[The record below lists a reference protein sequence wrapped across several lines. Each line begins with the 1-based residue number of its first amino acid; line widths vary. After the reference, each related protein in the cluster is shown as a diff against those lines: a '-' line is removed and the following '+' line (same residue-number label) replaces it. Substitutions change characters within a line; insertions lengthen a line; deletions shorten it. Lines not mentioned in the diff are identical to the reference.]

1 MTRVRQVK
9 ASEPPR
15 HARRNEGELGRKVAE
30 EVPLTA
36 LPLAS
41 LVGVCFLSM
50 TLSQRVS
57 PAAMSTVHETVQ
69 IRLAVGFR
77 LDSLWAET
85 MGIDPSDTKERPL
98 RLVAE
103 LLNRA
108 GVAYALI
115 GGVAVQIHTTEPRT
129 TLDIDIDVAVP
140 RFTDVPRA
148 ELLAAGFDH
157 TGRHELSDNWHAPPA
172 GPGSLRTTVQFSAE
186 DVGIADAV
194 SHAELTDLVDGLRM
208 RVAVPADLIVLKL
221 AAASE
226 PRRRPSKRQHDLAD
240 VVALMEEYPAL
251 RTTETLARLRDVRL
265 SLQALDE
272 G

>member
-1 MTRVRQVK
+1 
-9 ASEPPR
+9 
-15 HARRNEGELGRKVAE
+15 
-30 EVPLTA
+30 
-36 LPLAS
+36 
-41 LVGVCFLSM
+41 
-50 TLSQRVS
+50 
-57 PAAMSTVHETVQ
+57 MSTVPDTVQ
-69 IRLAVGFR
+69 SRLAVGFR

-115 GGVAVQIHTTEPRT
+115 GGIAIQIHTTEPRT
-129 TLDIDIDVAVP
+129 TLDIDVAVP
-140 RFTDVPRA
+140 QFADIPREA
-148 ELLAAGFDH
+148 LLAAGFDH
-157 TGRHELSDNWHAPPA
+157 TGRHRHSDNWRAPPA
-172 GPGSLRTTVQFSAE
+172 GPGSLRTAVQFSAE

-194 SHAELTDLVDGLRM
+194 SHAELTDLADGLRM
-208 RVAVPADLIVLKL
+208 RVATPADLIVLKL

-240 VVALMEEYPAL
+240 VVALMEEYPGL
-251 RTTETLARLRDVRL
+251 RTPETLARLRDVRL
-265 SLQALDE
+265 SLQALDD

>member
-1 MTRVRQVK
+1 M
-9 ASEPPR
+9 
-15 HARRNEGELGRKVAE
+15 
-30 EVPLTA
+30 TA

-57 PAAMSTVHETVQ
+57 PAAMSTGHETVQ

-85 MGIDPSDTKERPL
+85 MGIDPSDTKERAL

-129 TLDIDIDVAVP
+129 TLDIDVAVP

-194 SHAELTDLVDGLRM
+194 SHAELTDLADGLRM

>member
-1 MTRVRQVK
+1 
-9 ASEPPR
+9 
-15 HARRNEGELGRKVAE
+15 
-30 EVPLTA
+30 
-36 LPLAS
+36 
-41 LVGVCFLSM
+41 
-50 TLSQRVS
+50 
-57 PAAMSTVHETVQ
+57 MSTGHETVQ

-129 TLDIDIDVAVP
+129 TLDIDVAVP